1 MFPVFEPFVMA
12 SQVKQVYY
20 LPYACKSRADL
31 QDWWVTYQVTP
42 RGYVPLDDNNDDS
55 NPPAGPIQEM
65 SFFQEEGLEGTFVID
80 LDIELDN
87 QTSVVSDEITDPK
100 DLEFLSKLNTEGD
113 SEQALDDEDT
123 YEEDEEDLD
132 EDHDDLP
139 EHPAYD
145 PNDY

>member
-12 SQVKQVYY
+12 NQVKQVYY

-42 RGYVPLDDNNDDS
+42 RGYVPLDDNRDDS

-87 QTSVVSDEITDPK
+87 QTLVVSDEITGPK
-100 DLEFLSKLNTEGD
+100 DLEFLSKLNIEGD
-113 SEQALDDEDT
+113 GEQALDDEDT

-132 EDHDDLP
+132 EEHDDLP

>member
-1 MFPVFEPFVMA
+1 MFPVFEPFVMT

-132 EDHDDLP
+132 EEHDDLP